1 MLQAPTVCN
10 DIQFK
15 AKGNTMEAHSA
26 ADEAWHWL
34 KSRYGTSGKEL
45 G

>member
-34 KSRYGTSGKEL
+34 NLGTAHQARS
-45 G
+45 